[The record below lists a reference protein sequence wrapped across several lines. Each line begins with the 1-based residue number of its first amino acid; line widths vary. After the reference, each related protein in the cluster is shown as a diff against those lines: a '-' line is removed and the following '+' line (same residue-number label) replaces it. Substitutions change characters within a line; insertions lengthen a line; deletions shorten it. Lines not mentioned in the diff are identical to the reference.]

1 MENATTLAPTS
12 WRVAC
17 IGALVLLVLYVRSN
31 LRWKARS
38 KGKPFPPGLPGS
50 PFIGNLLNSPTFKAW
65 LVYRDLCLKY
75 GAYVF
80 ARIAGRYTY
89 VFIQGM

>member
-1 MENATTLAPTS
+1 MENATALARTS

-17 IGALVLLVLYVRSN
+17 IGALVLLILYVRSN

-38 KGKPFPPGLPGS
+38 KGKHFPPGPPGF
-50 PFIGNLLNSPTFKAW
+50 PLIGNRLNSPTFKAW

-75 GAYVF
+75 GTYFF
-80 ARIAGRYTY
+80 ARIAGCYTY
-89 VFIQGM
+89 AFIQGI

>member
-1 MENATTLAPTS
+1 MENATALARTS

-17 IGALVLLVLYVRSN
+17 ICALVLLILYVRSN

-38 KGKPFPPGLPGS
+38 KGKPFPPGLQGFPL
-50 PFIGNLLNSPTFKAW
+50 IGNLLNSPTFKAW

-75 GAYVF
+75 GTYVF
-80 ARIAGRYTY
+80 PRIAGSYTY